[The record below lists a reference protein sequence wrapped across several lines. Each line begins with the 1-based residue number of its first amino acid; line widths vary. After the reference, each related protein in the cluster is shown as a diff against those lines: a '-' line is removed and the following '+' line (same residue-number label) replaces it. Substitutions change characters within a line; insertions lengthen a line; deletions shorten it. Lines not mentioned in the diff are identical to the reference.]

1 MSPPRD
7 MLIIFLMESIDENIV
22 AAAKVMEE
30 AEALFIT
37 AGAGMGVDSG
47 LPDFRGDEGFW
58 KAYPPMRKLGIS
70 FSEMANPHWFRAD
83 PELAWG
89 FYGHRLNLYRQTEP
103 HEGFGKLLEL
113 GKKKEGGYFVFT
125 SNVDGQFQK
134 AGFHSEKVKECHGSI
149 HHLQCTDGCGEAI
162 WNADQTHVHVNS
174 ETFRARKPLPACIHC
189 GSLARPNILMFG
201 DWGWLSHRTNEQ
213 SYRLSSWIND
223 VRSKGLKLA
232 VIEVGAGHAVPTVR
246 IQSEQVA
253 RGCSGTL
260 IRINPRDEE
269 VPPGHISIPFG
280 GGEGIR
286 KVFDKIGNI

>member
-1 MSPPRD
+1 MI
-7 MLIIFLMESIDENIV
+7 IIFLMNREDEKLLE
-22 AAAKVMEE
+22 AAKKLVQ

-70 FSEMANPHWFRAD
+70 FAEMANPHWFRAD

-89 FYGHRLNLYRQTEP
+89 FYGHRLNLYRETEP
-103 HEGFGKLLEL
+103 HEGFSRLLEL
-113 GKKKEGGYFVFT
+113 GKRKRGGYFVFT

-134 AGFHSEKVKECHGSI
+134 AGFDNKKIKECHGSI

-162 WNADQTHVHVNS
+162 WSTDQTYINVNS
-174 ETFRARKPLPACIHC
+174 ETFRARQPLPTCIYC

-201 DWGWLSHRTNEQ
+201 DWDWLPHRTNEQ
-213 SYRLSSWIND
+213 SYRLSTWINNI
-223 VRSKGLKLA
+223 RAEGMELA
-232 VIEVGAGHAVPTVR
+232 VVEIGAGHAVPTVR

-253 RGCSGTL
+253 RNCNGTL
-260 IRINPRDEE
+260 IRINPRDDD
-269 VPPGHISIPFG
+269 VPPGHISIPLG

-286 KVFDKIGNI
+286 AIFEKMETI